1 MSAPISQGVI
11 SSHPISPVKTR
22 YIFTSGSQGEA
33 RTAEFFSAWLTSKL
47 AHGSHSELVI
57 DTTRVPGELFPVPP
71 LVERLRSSEM
81 PRLMIASVLRKNILK
96 KTCAKFVRWRLPP
109 PSHGPQFGGRLHAR

>member
-11 SSHPISPVKTR
+11 SRHPIHPGKSRLFLLQAHKANSSL
-22 YIFTSGSQGEA
+22 I
-33 RTAEFFSAWLTSKL
+33 SAWLASKL

-71 LVERLRSSEM
+71 LVERLQQRDAAVDDRIGVEEE
-81 PRLMIASVLRKNILK
+81 RLEEEVHRPLETA
-96 KTCAKFVRWRLPP
+96 PP
-109 PSHGPQFGGRLHAR
+109 PSHAPRLAARECTHAL

>member
-22 YIFTSGSQGEA
+22 YIFTSGSQGELQ
-33 RTAEFFSAWLTSKL
+33 FFSAWLTSKL

-71 LVERLRSSEM
+71 LVERLQQRDAAVDD
-81 PRLMIASVLRKNILK
+81 RLGVEEEHLEEDLRQIRPLE
-96 KTCAKFVRWRLPP
+96 TAP
-109 PSHGPQFGGRLHAR
+109 PSRGPQFGGRLHAR